1 MELRE
6 AKIIESKD
14 TLERMNVPQRF
25 DFLQFKD
32 VEVRGE
38 QPRTLD
44 LITTGPCKSRLNLF
58 LTHPHQLSRDTILSN
73 FSPTNN
79 RPDGV

>member
-14 TLERMNVPQRF
+14 TVERMNVPQRF

-44 LITTGPCKSRLNLF
+44 LMTTGPCKSRLNPF
-58 LTHPHQLSRDTILSN
+58 LTHPHQLGRDIILSN